1 MMSVYL
7 LDRAMSSKSLNILH
21 ELDTLK
27 LECAEFVVVVVVVI
41 VVK

>member
-1 MMSVYL
+1 MFIFI
-7 LDRAMSSKSLNILH
+7 DRSMSSKSLNILH